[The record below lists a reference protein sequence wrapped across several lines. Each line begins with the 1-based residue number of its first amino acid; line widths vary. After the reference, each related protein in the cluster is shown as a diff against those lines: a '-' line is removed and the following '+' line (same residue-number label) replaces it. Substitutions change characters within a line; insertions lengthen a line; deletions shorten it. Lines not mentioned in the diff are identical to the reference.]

1 MNVKLLVAGGLAV
14 AGLGYL
20 ALKPKADIP
29 ATVEEQHVSPA
40 PATETKVAPALPTTD
55 YQKLPETIPAA
66 EPTVAEVEEKPAPT
80 PVDITTQ
87 ENLSDDIKAD
97 KELAKVADV
106 NLVECLDGK
115 CTIDLEAKG
124 DESVQMKMLSFMAE
138 HRDKYGRYSKF
149 DESKENPKVT
159 RFVISKEKL

>member
-1 MNVKLLVAGGLAV
+1 MNVKLLVAGGLV
-14 AGLGYL
+14 IAGLGYL

-40 PATETKVAPALPTTD
+40 PVTEAKIEPAPTTPD
-55 YQKLPETIPAA
+55 YPKLPETTPTP
-66 EPTVAEVEEKPAPT
+66 EPETMVEEKPAPT
-80 PVDITTQ
+80 PVDQTTQ
-87 ENLSDDIKAD
+87 ESLADDIKAD

-115 CTIDLEAKG
+115 CTVELEAKG
-124 DESVQMKMLSFMAE
+124 DENVQMKMLTFMAQ
-138 HRDKYGRYSKF
+138 HREEYGHYSKF